1 MQNFVTLLE
10 HQAATNPTL
19 PAITL
24 NGNSITYGELIQGM
38 HNVAYNAKQH
48 GMLPGQKM
56 LFACKPDI
64 KSLTLA
70 LGLIRYGIALAIVDP
85 MTSDELFKNRVSL
98 VGPDYAVSAPILYH
112 LSKHRNLVYKVLKKQ
127 IADFTQAAPNQL
139 SFGGSYKTAVNISSW
154 IEGNQSK
161 SEGSYDPQT
170 AAIIVFTSGT
180 TSEPKGV
187 THTIDTLSASI
198 ESFATT
204 MGIKTGSKVYSEPM
218 TLGLVAL
225 SHGAEWIIPG
235 KEKRFPECDVWFATP
250 ADILKGIERIR
261 QYKTTPHLRT
271 VAAGAAPVLP
281 SLVNALESNVVAD
294 QILSVYGMTEMLPI
308 AVGDARKK
316 LNFLEQGDYVGKAVG
331 ETVVTAKGGEL
342 FISGPAL
349 MKKYLTTEPYAE
361 LPTGDF
367 GTVDDEGNII
377 LQGRKKDMFIRGD
390 MNVYPGLYEP
400 GLATITGVKDV
411 ALVGVPDEYGD
422 DEIILAVTALEGVS
436 ESTVKAQVEKDMM
449 KFVDADAVPSEVVVL
464 SDFPLSGRAEKLDR
478 NLLTAEVV
486 KNRKG

>member
-10 HQAATNPTL
+10 TQADTGPELA
-19 PAITL
+19 AITL
-24 NGNSITYGELIQGM
+24 NGNSVSYGELVQGM
-38 HNVAYNAKQH
+38 YNVAYHAKQH
-48 GMLPGQKM
+48 GMVPGEKL

-70 LGLIRYGIALAIVDP
+70 LGLIRYGITLTIVDP
-85 MTSDELFKNRVSL
+85 MTSDELFKNRVGL
-98 VGPDYAVSAPILYH
+98 VGPEYAVGAPILYH
-112 LSKHRNLVYKVLKKQ
+112 LSKHRRVAYKLLRKQ
-127 IADFTQAAPNQL
+127 IADFSQAAPNLL
-139 SFGGSYKTAVNISSW
+139 SYGGTYKEATDISNWTTGNHAESSASYVSS
-154 IEGNQSK
+154 N
-161 SEGSYDPQT
+161 P
-170 AAIIVFTSGT
+170 AIIVFTSGT

-187 THTIDTLSASI
+187 VHTIDTLSASI
-198 ESFATT
+198 EPFAEL
-204 MGIKTGSKVYSEPM
+204 MGIKSGSKVYSEPM

-250 ADILKGIERIR
+250 ADILRGLKRIR
-261 QYKTTPHLRT
+261 KYKKTPHLRT

-281 SLVNALESNVVAD
+281 SLVSELESNLVAD
-294 QILSVYGMTEMLPI
+294 KILSVYGMTEMLPI

-316 LNFLEQGDYVGKAVG
+316 FDFLHQGDFVGKAVG
-331 ETVVTAKGGEL
+331 DTFVVAKEKEL

-349 MKKYLTTEPYAE
+349 MKKYLTSEPLTE

-400 GLATITGVKDV
+400 GLATITGVKNV
-411 ALVGVPDEYGD
+411 ALIGIPDEYGD
-422 DEIILAVTALEGVS
+422 DEIVLAVTPLEGFS
-436 ESTVKAQVEKDMM
+436 ESTVKVQVEKDMA

-464 SDFPLSGRAEKLDR
+464 SQFPLSGRADKLDR
-478 NLLTAEVV
+478 TLLMTEVM
-486 KNRKG
+486 KYRKR